1 VSIAAAFRRAVER
14 ALMRRGSSELADAT
28 LVSLTGTVSPIGA
41 PLVAP
46 VSGKPCVAF
55 VARARVFAGH
65 RHTGTRFIG
74 EHVDRNAIPF
84 ELVTGTTSV
93 VVDPTVCRLLAPM
106 SPSIPRSLEREQA
119 WLAGVELAH
128 LGERSCEEACIE
140 PGARIVVRGIAQG
153 ELDDAATGELGFR
166 ESPTRFRIIGDR
178 HRPVLIDRA

>member
-1 VSIAAAFRRAVER
+1 
-14 ALMRRGSSELADAT
+14 MRRGSGELVDAT

-65 RHTGTRFIG
+65 RRTGTRFIG

-84 ELVTGTTSV
+84 ELVTDTTRV

-119 WLAGVELAH
+119 WLAGVEIAR

-140 PGARIVVRGIAQG
+140 PHSRVVVRGVAMR
-153 ELDDAATGELGFR
+153 ELDDAASSETGFR
-166 ESPTRFRIIGDR
+166 EPPTRFRIIGD
-178 HRPVLIDRA
+178 HRSPVLLDRE